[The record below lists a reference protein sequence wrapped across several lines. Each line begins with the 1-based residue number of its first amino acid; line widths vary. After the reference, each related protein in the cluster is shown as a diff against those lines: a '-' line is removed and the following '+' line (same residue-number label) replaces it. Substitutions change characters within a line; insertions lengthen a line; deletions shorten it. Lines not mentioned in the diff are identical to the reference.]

1 MTNRIVIA
9 DDDRSNLKM
18 AERIL
23 TFNGYEVICLSSGEE
38 LLDYVE
44 KDHADLILL
53 DVHMEGIDGFETM
66 KRLMRSKTGRNIPV
80 IFLTADDDS
89 DTETKALLAG
99 AMDFVGKPFVASVL
113 LMRVR
118 HTLELIRLQSDL
130 KAEVSERTKEALA
143 EHEKNERLSLQV
155 VQTLAGTI
163 DAKDTYTNGHS
174 ARVAKY
180 AKEIARRYGFTEK
193 DQEEIYM
200 MGLLHDVGKIG
211 VEDTIINKKSKLTDT
226 EYDKIKEHPV
236 VGYKILKNITEM
248 PKLAIGARWH
258 HERYDGNGYP
268 DGLKGEDIPTEAR
281 IIAVAD
287 AYDAMSSK
295 RSYHS
300 IYAQEFIR
308 NELMSC
314 KGTQFDPVFADIML
328 EIIDEDKDYLLRELE
343 AQTAA
348 GTASLETGDDDMVF
362 TFLSTLEA
370 GGINT
375 AIGMKY
381 CVNDVDFYIEM
392 LSEFTSGS
400 GERKLTL
407 DNALKER
414 NWEKYR
420 IHVHSLKSSA
430 RTIGAAALSELAK
443 SIEKEAAN
451 ANETYV
457 INNHAS
463 LIAMLK
469 SVHSSVLMAL
479 AITGHS
485 GL

>member
-1 MTNRIVIA
+1 MTNRIAIA
-9 DDDRSNLKM
+9 DDDRSNLKV

-23 TFNGYEVICLSSGEE
+23 TFNGYEVVCLNSGEE

-44 KDHADLILL
+44 NNRTDLILL

-66 KRLMRSKTGRNIPV
+66 KRLKRSKKGRTIPV

-89 DTETKALLAG
+89 DTETKALIAG

-113 LMRVR
+113 LLRVR

-130 KAEVSERTKEALA
+130 MAEVEERTKEALA

-163 DAKDTYTNGHS
+163 DAKDKYTNGHS
-174 ARVAKY
+174 SRVAKY
-180 AKEIARRYGFTEK
+180 SKEIAKRYGFTEK
-193 DQEEIYM
+193 EQEEIYM

-211 VEDTIINKKSKLTDT
+211 VHDTIINKQSKLTKE
-226 EYDKIKEHPV
+226 EYDEIKEHPI

-258 HERYDGNGYP
+258 HERYDGQGYP

-300 IYAQEFIR
+300 IYAQEFIK
-308 NELMSC
+308 NELITC
-314 KGTQFDPVFADIML
+314 KGTQFDPAFADIML
-328 EIIDEDKDYLLRELE
+328 EIIEEDKDYLLRELVDKNAPANSVE
-343 AQTAA
+343 DN
-348 GTASLETGDDDMVF
+348 DDIVF

-381 CVNDVDFYIEM
+381 CVNDVEFYTEM
-392 LSEFTSGS
+392 LHEFTSGS
-400 GERKLTL
+400 GERKEAL
-407 DNALKER
+407 DNALTER

-420 IHVHSLKSSA
+420 IHVHSLKSAS

-443 SIEKEAAN
+443 AIEKEAAN
-451 ANETYV
+451 ANEMYV

-463 LIAMLK
+463 LIAMLR
-469 SVHSSVLMAL
+469 SVCGSVLMAL
-479 AITGHS
+479 AITGH
-485 GL
+485 GD

>member
-1 MTNRIVIA
+1 MTYRIAIA
-9 DDDRSNLKM
+9 DDDRSNLKV

-23 TFNGYEVICLSSGEE
+23 TFNGYEVICLNSGEE
-38 LLDYVE
+38 LLEYIE
-44 KDHADLILL
+44 GNKTDLILL

-66 KRLMRSKTGRNIPV
+66 KRLKRSKKARNIPV

-89 DTETKALLAG
+89 DTETKALISG

-113 LMRVR
+113 LLRVKN
-118 HTLELIRLQSDL
+118 TLELVRLQSDL
-130 KAEVSERTKEALA
+130 KAEVTERTKEALA
-143 EHEKNERLSLQV
+143 EHERNERLSLQV

-163 DAKDTYTNGHS
+163 DAKDTYTKGHS
-174 ARVAKY
+174 SRVAKY
-180 AKEIARRYGFTEK
+180 AKEIAKRYGFNEK
-193 DQEEIYM
+193 EQEEIYM

-211 VEDTIINKKSKLTDT
+211 VHDSIINKKSKLTKA
-226 EYDKIKEHPV
+226 EYDEIKEHPV

-258 HERYDGNGYP
+258 HERYDGGGYP

-295 RSYHS
+295 RSYHTV
-300 IYAQEFIR
+300 YAQEFVK
-308 NELMSC
+308 NELITC
-314 KGTQFDPVFADIML
+314 KGTQFDPTFADIML
-328 EIIDEDKDYLLRELE
+328 EIIEEDKDYLLREFDDKE
-343 AQTAA
+343 ASGAA
-348 GTASLETGDDDMVF
+348 DDDMVF

-381 CVNDVDFYIEM
+381 CVNDVDFYTEM
-392 LSEFTSGS
+392 LHEFTSSS

-407 DNALKER
+407 DTALREK

-420 IHVHSLKSSA
+420 IHVHSLKSAS
-430 RTIGAAALSELAK
+430 RTIGAMALSELAK

-457 INNHAS
+457 VNNHAS
-463 LIAMLK
+463 LIATLK

-479 AITGHS
+479 AITGN
-485 GL
+485 